1 MKKRLFMIVLA
12 AIMVLALSACGSKD
26 AGSSAAP
33 PADTGSGAAVQEP
46 AAAPESGDPVT
57 VGFIYIGTVNDGG
70 YTQAQHNGTVAL
82 QEEFGDKIKT
92 VWLEGIDDTNT
103 QAASDAAKQLIDQG
117 ASIVIGTSF
126 GFGDA
131 LNELANSGEYDDI
144 TFLHFSGSYINDHN
158 LGNYFGAMEEPRYL
172 SGIIAGLQTETNKLG
187 YVAAYP
193 YTEVKIGIN
202 AFALGAQ
209 SVNPD
214 AVVNVVYT
222 NSWYDPA
229 GEKQAAEA
237 LLSQGCDVITQHA
250 DTTGP
255 QLAAADAGVFTV
267 GYNLDNSGLEGLEDA
282 FLTAPIWHHEVFLK
296 PTIQAIL
303 DGGWTP
309 ESYYGTL
316 ADGYIDLAPL
326 TKNVT
331 DEAKAK
337 VEEVRAQILS
347 GEFKIFTGPIEN
359 ADGSVLVEE
368 GKSLDRAGIWTIDQV
383 IKGVDAPE

>member
-1 MKKRLFMIVLA
+1 MKKILLIALA
-12 AIMVLALSACGSKD
+12 AIMVLALSACGGKD
-26 AGSSAAP
+26 AGSAATPP
-33 PADTGSGAAVQEP
+33 PADSGSNAAAQEP
-46 AAAPESGDPVT
+46 AAEPESGDPVT
-57 VGFIYIGTVNDGG
+57 VGFIYIGAVNDGG
-70 YTQAQHNGTVAL
+70 YTQTQHNGTVAL
-82 QEEFGDKIKT
+82 QEALAGKIKT

-103 QAASDAAKQLIDQG
+103 QAATDAAKQLIDQG
-117 ASIVIGTSF
+117 ATIVIGTSF

-131 LNELANSGEYDDI
+131 LFALAESGDYDDI
-144 TFLHFSGSYINDHN
+144 TFLHFSGSNINDKN
-158 LGNYFGAMEEPRYL
+158 FGNYFGAMEEPRYL
-172 SGIIAGLQTETNKLG
+172 SGIIAGLQTKTNKLG

-214 AVVNVVYT
+214 VVVNVVYT

-250 DTTGP
+250 DTAGP
-255 QLAAADAGVFTV
+255 QLAAADAGAFTV

-282 FLTAPIWHHEVFLK
+282 FLTAPIWHHDVYLK

-303 DGGWTP
+303 DGTWTP

-331 DEAKAK
+331 EEAKAK
-337 VEEVRAQILS
+337 VEEVRAQIQS
-347 GEFKIFTGPIEN
+347 GAFNVFTGPIEY
-359 ADGSVLVEE
+359 ADGTVLAED
-368 GKSLDRAGIWTIDQV
+368 GQKLDRGQIWSIDKV
-383 IKGVDAPE
+383 VKGVNAPE